1 MIIFGKPANERIASA
16 VPLYVQENVAFLVK
30 TGTGRLA
37 DQRDSKTDKRMEK
50 SKTKSFYFPMSDENL
65 DTASED
71 MITKLLVLFTYIK

>member
-50 SKTKSFYFPMSDENL
+50 S
-65 DTASED
+65 
-71 MITKLLVLFTYIK
+71 